1 MRRWLPALAFDRPVS
16 VLVVFVALLVLGS
29 IAWFRVPVQ
38 LMPDGL
44 ETRQMFVRLPNPGGT
59 PRETDEQVV
68 APVYAQLATIPG
80 LRSIRSSADSNSAG
94 FSLEFSSEMPADEA
108 YNSVV
113 DRLERALPDL
123 PSDVDRYFIFKFN
136 ISDAPVLFAGVTIP
150 ESVED
155 PYYVLTRVMQPR
167 IERVS
172 GVASVDIRGVP
183 VRNIYIEFDREK
195 IIAHG
200 IDVGA
205 VQRRLQADNFQMAS
219 GRLEDRGQVQ
229 FVRSIATISDI
240 EVLEDYPVR
249 EGLKLSDVAS
259 VRMRSAYSTD
269 IGRLNGERAAVIL
282 VRKESGANLVEVTRE
297 VKAAMEELGAD
308 PRMEG
313 SGIVPF
319 FDQGEMVE
327 EGMDNLLWT
336 ALLGGICAVIVLFL
350 FLREWRMTLLIAA
363 SIPFSLLITIA
374 VLYFRGDS
382 LNLLS
387 LMGLMLAVGM
397 VVDNAIVAVE
407 TIYRRRSEG
416 ASVREAAV
424 EGTAE
429 VNLAIIMSTLT
440 TMVVFLPLILMAG
453 DATFSVFLGALGFPV
468 VFALA
473 ASLLV
478 ALVFAPLAT
487 RYIGRAQV
495 RPDPRWLAW
504 LTDRYT
510 TALSWV
516 LNHRFRAL
524 QILVGLVILTFIPM
538 SQVQCTVVDEDSQNQ
553 FSLVVEVPP
562 QASPSDRSQILDRV
576 ESVLNEHKDAWGIQ
590 GFYAEL
596 DGDAMRGSIDVFIDN
611 DGPLAR
617 SEIMEKVEPL
627 LPTDEPGVTWS
638 VGYQG
643 QGGGGN
649 QIDFTIRGEDMDTLL
664 SLGEESARRIKS
676 LPGVVGARVDS
687 VNNGLDELRMRLRE
701 DALRRYGLSAQSV
714 AGTMSFYLR
723 GNGLEPVRIDGREVD
738 VVTRFELDD
747 RDDLASV
754 LDSPIFSPAVQRL
767 VPLRA
772 LTDVEGGKGPGEV
785 RRFDNRTGVK
795 ITVDLEEDVN
805 AADGFALVKAGLA
818 DMNFPRGY
826 GWEQGRQAQ
835 EMDADFADQL
845 FVVGMSICFVFLLM
859 GILFESWILPVS
871 ILTSLPMAVFGTWWL
886 LFLTGTPF
894 DTMAGIGIVILVG
907 VVVNNGIV
915 LVDLITQL
923 RDEGLSR
930 HDALLEAGRRRIRP
944 ILMTALT
951 TISGLVPMAL
961 GDSEF
966 VGIPYAPLGR
976 TVIGGL
982 AAATLLTLVFV
993 PYLYAA
999 LDDLRLWAGQVLR
1012 RGRGRSETSAPQEV
1026 PSGK

>member
-1 MRRWLPALAFDRPVS
+1 MRRWLPALAFDRPVT
-16 VLVVFVALLVLGS
+16 VLVMFVALLVLGG

-44 ETRQMFVRLPNPGGT
+44 EARQLFVRLPNPGGT

-80 LRSIRSSADSNSAG
+80 IRSIRSTADSNSAG
-94 FSLEFSSEMPADEA
+94 FSIEFSPELPQDEA
-108 YNSVV
+108 YNAVV
-113 DRLERALPDL
+113 DRLERAMPDL
-123 PSDVDRYFIFKFN
+123 PSEVDRYFIFKFN

-155 PYYVLTRVMQPR
+155 PYYVLTRIMQPH
-167 IERVS
+167 IERVG
-172 GVASVDIRGVP
+172 GVASVDVRGVP
-183 VRNIYIEFDREK
+183 RRSVYIEFDREK

-200 IDVGA
+200 VDVGGL
-205 VQRRLQADNFQMAS
+205 QRRLAADNFQMAS
-219 GRLEDRGQVQ
+219 DRLEDRGQVR
-229 FVRSIATISDI
+229 FVRSMSTLD
-240 EVLEDYPVR
+240 EVEQLQRYPVR
-249 EGLKLSDVAS
+249 EGLQLGDIADVQ
-259 VRMRSAYSTD
+259 MRSAWSTD
-269 IGRLNGERAAVIL
+269 IGRLNGERAAVVL
-282 VRKESGANLVEVTRE
+282 VRKESGANLVEVTRA
-297 VKAAMEELGAD
+297 VKQAIDELEDD

-313 SGIVPF
+313 AAVLPF

-407 TIYRRRSEG
+407 TIYRRRAEG
-416 ASVREAAV
+416 ASVREAAI

-429 VNLAIIMSTLT
+429 VNLAIIMSTAT
-440 TMVVFLPLILMAG
+440 TMVVFLPLILMSG

-487 RYIGRAQV
+487 RYIGNAQV
-495 RPDPRWLAW
+495 KADPRWLAW
-504 LTDRYT
+504 FTDRYEA
-510 TALSWV
+510 ALRWV
-516 LNHRFRAL
+516 LTHRFRAF
-524 QILVGLVILTFIPM
+524 QILVVLVLVSFFPM
-538 SQVQCTVVDEDSQNQ
+538 TQTQCTVVDEDSQNQ
-553 FSLVVEVPP
+553 FELVFDVPP
-562 QASPSDRSQILDRV
+562 QASPSDRSRIMDRV
-576 ESVLNEHKDAWGIQ
+576 EQILLAHQEEWGID
-590 GFYAEL
+590 GFYAEI
-596 DGDAMRGSIDVFIDN
+596 DGDEFTGNISVFLKN
-611 DGPLAR
+611 DGPMAR
-617 SEIMEKVEPL
+617 SEVMETVEPL
-627 LPTDEPGVTWS
+627 LPRDEPGVVWS
-638 VGYQG
+638 VGYNQSS
-643 QGGGGN
+643 GGGN
-649 QIDFTIRGEDMDTLL
+649 AIDFTLRGEDMDTLL
-664 SLGEESARRIKS
+664 ELGEEAARRVRGM
-676 LPGVVGARVDS
+676 PGVVGARVDS
-687 VNNGLDELRMRLRE
+687 VNNGLDELRMKLRD
-701 DALRRYGLSAQSV
+701 DAVSRYGLSPQQV
-714 AGTMSFYLR
+714 AGTVSFYLR
-723 GNGLEPVRIDGREVD
+723 GTGIEPLRMDGREVD

-747 RDDLASV
+747 RDDLESV
-754 LDSPIFSPAVQRL
+754 LDSPIFSPTIQQL

-772 LTDVEGGKGPGEV
+772 ITDVEGGKGPGNI
-785 RRFDNRTGVK
+785 RRFDNRTGVQVS
-795 ITVDLEEDVN
+795 VDLEDEVSPSEGFGLVR
-805 AADGFALVKAGLA
+805 AALG
-818 DMNFPRGY
+818 DMEFPRGY
-826 GWEQGRQAQ
+826 GWEQGMQAQ
-835 EMDADFADQL
+835 RMDDDFADQL
-845 FVVGMSICFVFLLM
+845 FVIAMSVCFVFLLM
-859 GILFESWILPVS
+859 GILFESWVLPVS
-871 ILTSLPMAVFGTWWL
+871 ILTSLPMAIFGTFWMLW
-886 LFLTGTPF
+886 LTGTPF

-923 RDEGLSR
+923 QAEGMPR
-930 HDALLEAGRRRIRP
+930 QQALIEAGRRRMRP

-951 TISGLVPMAL
+951 TISGLIPMAV

-999 LDDLRLWAGQVLR
+999 LDDLRLWTGQVLR
-1012 RGRGRSETSAPQEV
+1012 RGRGRQPVATQEV
-1026 PSGK
+1026 FDGK

>member
-1 MRRWLPALAFDRPVS
+1 VRRWLPTLAFDRPVS
-16 VLVVFVALLVLGS
+16 VLVLFLALLVLGT

-44 ETRQMFVRLPNPGGT
+44 DARQLFVRLPNPGGT

-80 LRSIRSSADSNSAG
+80 VRSIRSNADSNSAG
-94 FSLEFSSEMPADEA
+94 FSLEFSPDTPSDEA
-108 YNSVV
+108 YNAVV
-113 DRLERALPDL
+113 DRLERAMADLPDE
-123 PSDVDRYFIFKFN
+123 VDRYFIFKFN
-136 ISDAPVLFAGVTIP
+136 ISDAPVLFAGVTLP
-150 ESVED
+150 ESMED
-155 PYYVLTRVMQPR
+155 PYYVLTRVMQPHV
-167 IERVS
+167 ERVQ
-172 GVASVDIRGVP
+172 GVASVDVRGVP
-183 VRNIYIEFDREK
+183 QRNIYIEFDREK

-200 IDVGA
+200 VDVGGL
-205 VQRRLQADNFQMAS
+205 QRKLAADNFQMAS
-219 GRLEDRGQVQ
+219 GRLQDRGQVR
-229 FVRSIATISDI
+229 FVRSMSTLDD
-240 EVLEDYPVR
+240 LEALQRYPVR
-249 EGLKLSDVAS
+249 DGLFLGDIATVE
-259 VRMRSAYSTD
+259 MRSAWSAD
-269 IGRLNGERAAVIL
+269 IGRLNGERAAVVL
-282 VRKESGANLVEVTRE
+282 VRKESGANLVEVTRA
-297 VKAAMEELGAD
+297 VKQAMDELATD

-313 SGIVPF
+313 ATLVPF

-327 EGMDNLLWT
+327 EGMNNLLWT
-336 ALLGGICAVIVLFL
+336 ALLGGVCAVIVLFL

-407 TIYRRRSEG
+407 TIYRRRAEG
-416 ASVREAAV
+416 AGVRDAAIG
-424 EGTAE
+424 GTAE

-495 RPDPRWLAW
+495 KADPRWLAW
-504 LTDRYT
+504 LTLRYERVLT
-510 TALSWV
+510 WV
-516 LNHRFRAL
+516 LTHRFRSL
-524 QILVGLVILTFIPM
+524 QILVVLTLLTIIPM

-553 FSLVVEVPP
+553 FTLVVDVPP
-562 QASPSDRSQILDRV
+562 QASPADRSQILDRV
-576 ESVLNEHKDAWGIQ
+576 EATLNEHKQEWGIQ
-590 GFYAEL
+590 GFYAEIGGS
-596 DGDAMRGSIDVFIDN
+596 DSRGSVDVFLDS

-617 SEIMEKVEPL
+617 SEVMEAVEPL
-627 LPTDEPGVTWS
+627 LPRDQPGVSWS
-638 VGYQG
+638 VGYESS
-643 QGGGGN
+643 GGGGN
-649 QIDFTIRGEDMDTLL
+649 TIDFTLRGEDMDTLL
-664 SLGEESARRIKS
+664 ELGEEASRRVRGM
-676 LPGVVGARVDS
+676 PGVVGARVDS
-687 VNNGLDELRMRLRE
+687 VNNGLDELRMKLRD
-701 DALRRYGLSAQSV
+701 DAVERYGLSPQQV
-714 AGTMSFYLR
+714 AGTVSFYLR
-723 GNGLEPVRIDGREVD
+723 GTGIEPLRMDGREVD

-747 RDDLASV
+747 RDDLESV
-754 LDSPIFSPAVQRL
+754 LDSPIFSPVVQRL

-785 RRFDNRTGVK
+785 ARFDNRTGVK
-795 ITVDLEEDVN
+795 ISVDLDEEMSPLQ
-805 AADGFALVKAGLA
+805 GFALVRAGLQ
-818 DMNFPRGY
+818 DMDFPRGY

-835 EMDADFADQL
+835 QQDQDFADQL
-845 FVVGMSICFVFLLM
+845 FVIGMSICFVFLLM
-859 GILFESWILPVS
+859 GILFESWVLPIS

-886 LFLTGTPF
+886 LWFTGTPF

-923 RDEGLSR
+923 QAEGMDR
-930 HDALLEAGRRRIRP
+930 QQALIEAGRRRIRP

-951 TISGLVPMAL
+951 TISGLIPMAV

-1012 RGRGRSETSAPQEV
+1012 RGRGRQVTAPQEV
-1026 PSGK
+1026 FDAK